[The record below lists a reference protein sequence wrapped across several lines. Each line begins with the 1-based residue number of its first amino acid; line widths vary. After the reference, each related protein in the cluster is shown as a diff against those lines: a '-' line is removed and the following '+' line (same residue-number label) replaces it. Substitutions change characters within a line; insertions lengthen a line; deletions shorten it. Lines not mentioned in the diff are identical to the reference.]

1 MKLEELPSHVLSRIF
16 LRLDAESLAKLQLL
30 DSRWNELAGSNEL
43 WRMMLSKRFH
53 VQSVN
58 NQHLKN
64 TGTIEW
70 KNVFS
75 NWVSIR
81 RMPSSPFSGQR
92 YPVLGWNAD
101 TDVLIWL
108 TIRPSEDC
116 HVSSGH
122 LNLRLIIQ
130 NVMAAPVTVES
141 SRISFTMKD
150 DGQPPAERA
159 ISDLG
164 LYKSSCTG
172 DVNPPQRAEYPILE
186 VYDFIVYNCHVR
198 APPDV
203 VLEPD
208 ALERFSEVL
217 IPSRE
222 HNTKAERLYRCEF
235 VESEIWKH
243 YECLPGGFWV
253 FT

>member
-1 MKLEELPSHVLSRIF
+1 MKLEDLPSHVLSRIF
-16 LRLDAESLAKLQLL
+16 LCLDAESLAKLQLL

-43 WRMMLSKRFH
+43 WRMMLKKRFH

-58 NQHLKN
+58 NKHLMN
-64 TGTIEW
+64 TGAVEW

-92 YPVLGWNAD
+92 FPVLGRNAD
-101 TDVLIWL
+101 TDVYIWL

-130 NVMAAPVTVES
+130 NVMAAPLTFES
-141 SRISFTMKD
+141 SGISFTLK
-150 DGQPPAERA
+150 DGQPPAERS

-172 DVNPPQRAEYPILE
+172 DVNPPELTKYPLLE
-186 VYDFIVYNCHVR
+186 EYDFIIYNCQVR
-198 APPDV
+198 APPDAV
-203 VLEPD
+203 IEPD
-208 ALERFSEVL
+208 ALERFSEVQ
-217 IPSRE
+217 IPARE
-222 HNTKAERLYRCEF
+222 HKTKSHRLYRCEF